1 MVRIWIMMLQYKQC
15 VGQQLQMLAIS
26 MWYLCLLAMLEFRYI
41 VNIKNDKCNLLKM
54 FERDRE
60 REVVSR
66 YYIGINCL
74 LDKQ

>member
-15 VGQQLQMLAIS
+15 VGQWLQMLAIS
-26 MWYLCLLAMLEFRYI
+26 MWYLCLLAMLEFRYF

-60 REVVSR
+60 RGCIPIL
-66 YYIGINCL
+66 YWN
-74 LDKQ
+74 